1 MALPKLGC
9 EKCEYRGYFVGDDKE
24 IVTCECMLRKRRI
37 AVYEGIGIPRALFDA
52 KIEDFQIKNTGHGA
66 KAKDLPVA
74 DSKLKERAK
83 TVVQS
88 YMDQMGNV
96 FQTDADFSF
105 GGPDDPWSGRTI
117 ALCGKHGSGKS
128 LLAVCIAKQAVKLG
142 IAPKIIQ
149 WADVIEACYDFDYG
163 NDDNAFNAMADIL
176 ARAKPI
182 IIENFS
188 MNYETRKFPTDAKET
203 GGLNPVTRR
212 RIDSLFSPVYQKG
225 LPLVLTTSHTA
236 SELNTTDAY
245 GPLMSSVLS
254 DAFKIPLPSL
264 KIESD
269 YNVMK

>member
-1 MALPKLGC
+1 MALPKPGC

-24 IVTCECMLRKRRI
+24 IITCECMLRKRLI

-52 KIEDFQIKNTGHGA
+52 KIEDFQIKNTGHGSN
-66 KAKDLPVA
+66 AKDLPVA
-74 DSKLKERAK
+74 DSKLKEKAK
-83 TVVQS
+83 AAVQS
-88 YMDQMGNV
+88 YMDQMGDV
-96 FQTDADFSF
+96 FQSDVDFSL
-105 GGPDDPWSGRTI
+105 GTPEEPLSGRTI

-128 LLAVCIAKQAVKLG
+128 LLAVCIAKQAIKLG

-163 NDDNAFNAMADIL
+163 DDDNAFNAMSAIL

-188 MNYETRKFPTDAKET
+188 MNYETRKFPTDAKDT

-212 RIDSLFSPVYQKG
+212 RIDSLFSFVYQKG

-236 SELNTTDAY
+236 SELNATDAY
-245 GPLMSSVLS
+245 GPLMSSLLS
-254 DAFKIPLPSL
+254 DALKIRLPSL

-269 YNVMK
+269 YNVL